1 MDFSVVVPIK
11 DEVNLIPMT
20 LPSYYALNPS
30 EVILCLDKPAPS
42 GLLKVID
49 RVAKSCKAKDKT
61 KVIEVKS
68 HPAYRYHKAFV
79 RRTGFRAAKHDIIV
93 TGDIDLIVNGD
104 VLKAVKLVGKDD
116 VGFVSMAQPYYPFM
130 GVKSFWRMVIDCL
143 IRRFWYNTFTGL
155 YALWKP
161 YWLDTEKEEDIQ
173 KLPDP
178 RSSNALII
186 GRSSIGEDSFLHR
199 KMLTKHRAIYLR
211 EIGGFNIT
219 VGKNDLPYLQFQSG
233 QIKARMGKLFPA
245 VLFDT
250 FLRLRPLILS
260 GYLRTKRRP
269 SDYPLKLVYWFL
281 LKLLLVFIRVPL
293 RMFYGKEKRNKIL
306 ESQRWALY
314 HWLRTQN
321 RSTYIGAEK
330 EVVEL
335 VKGLYGNLFVDVGA
349 NFGRYSVML
358 SNNFKEVLSVE
369 PEPKNMSIVKRNTRN
384 IPNVRTLQV
393 AIGESDGFSRL
404 FLSPTHPG
412 QHTTVP
418 SGMNDKLFHSTFP
431 DGIKH
436 STRVKTLT
444 LASVLRTKS
453 ADLIKVDVEGAE
465 FKVLEGAKPVLNKI
479 KAWIVE
485 IHGSKRRREIQQWF
499 RKEGYKTTWLSHKHV
514 YARRLFE
521 GEV

>member
-11 DEVNLIPMT
+11 DEVNLIPVT
-20 LPSYYALNPS
+20 LPSYYALNPG
-30 EVILCLDKPAPS
+30 EVILCLDKPAPRK
-42 GLLKVID
+42 LLEVID

-61 KVIEVKS
+61 KVIEVKR

-79 RRTGFRAAKHDIIV
+79 RRTGFRVAKHDTVV
-93 TGDIDLIVNGD
+93 TGDIDLIVNRN
-104 VLKAVKLVGKDD
+104 VLKAVELVGNGN

-130 GVKSFWRMVIDCL
+130 GVKSFWRMVVDCL
-143 IRRFWYNTFTGL
+143 VRRFWYNTFTGL

-161 YWLDTEKEEDIQ
+161 YWLDTEKVEDIQ

-178 RSSNALII
+178 RSSHALII
-186 GRSSIGEDSFLHR
+186 ANSSIGEDSFLHQ

-211 EIGGFNIT
+211 DIGGFKLA
-219 VGKNDLPYLQFQSG
+219 VGKNDLLYLQFQSG
-233 QIKARMGKLFPA
+233 KIKARMGKLLPA
-245 VLFDT
+245 VLFAT

-260 GYLRTKRRP
+260 GYIHARRK
-269 SDYPLKLVYWFL
+269 SNTDYPLKLAYWFL
-281 LKLLLVFIRVPL
+281 LKLLLISIRVPL
-293 RMFYGKEKRNKIL
+293 RTLYGKEKRNKIL
-306 ESQRWALY
+306 ESQRWTLY
-314 HWLRTQN
+314 HWLRTQS
-321 RSTYIGAEK
+321 RSTYVGAEK
-330 EVVEL
+330 QVVEL
-335 VKGLYGNLFVDVGA
+335 VKGLYGDLFVDIGA

-358 SNNFKEVLSVE
+358 SNNFKEVLSIE
-369 PEPKNMSIVKRNTRN
+369 PEPKNMSQLKRNTRN

-393 AIGESDGFSRL
+393 AIGESDRFSRL

-418 SGMNDKLFHSTFP
+418 SGMDDRLFHSTFP

-444 LASVLRTKS
+444 LAYVLRNKS

-465 FKVLEGAKPVLNKI
+465 FKVLEGAKPLLNKI

-485 IHGSKRRREIQQWF
+485 IHDSKRRKEIQQWF
-499 RKEGYKTTWLSHKHV
+499 RKEGYKTTWLSHKHI
-514 YARRLFE
+514 YASK
-521 GEV
+521 

>member
-11 DEVNLIPMT
+11 DEVNLIPVT
-20 LPSYYALNPS
+20 LPSYYALSPS

-42 GLLKVID
+42 ELLKVID

-186 GRSSIGEDSFLHR
+186 GRSSIGEDSFLHQ
-199 KMLTKHRAIYLR
+199 KMLTKHRVIYLR
-211 EIGGFNIT
+211 DIGGFKLA

-233 QIKARMGKLFPA
+233 KIKARMGKRLPA
-245 VLFDT
+245 VLFAA

-260 GYLRTKRRP
+260 GYLHGRRK
-269 SDYPLKLVYWFL
+269 SNIDYPLKLAYWFL

-293 RMFYGKEKRNKIL
+293 RMLYGKEKRNKIL
-306 ESQRWALY
+306 ESQRWTLY
-314 HWLRTQN
+314 HWLTTQS
-321 RSTYIGAEK
+321 RSTFVGVEK
-330 EVVEL
+330 QVVEL
-335 VKGLYGNLFVDVGA
+335 VKELFGNLFVDIGA
-349 NFGRYSVML
+349 NFGYYSIML
-358 SNNFKEVLSVE
+358 SNNFKEVLSIE

-384 IPNVRTLQV
+384 IPNIRTLQV

-404 FLSPTHPG
+404 FLSPTRPG
-412 QHTTVP
+412 AHATVP
-418 SGMNDKLFHSTFP
+418 SGMDDRVFHSAFP
-431 DGIKH
+431 SGIKH
-436 STRVKTLT
+436 SIRVKTLT
-444 LASVLRTKS
+444 LASMLRSKT

-465 FKVLEGAKPVLNKI
+465 WEVLAGA
-479 KAWIVE
+479 
-485 IHGSKRRREIQQWF
+485 REIMDKIQSWLIELHDIK
-499 RKEGYKTTWLSHKHV
+499 RKKELESLMASYNYRCRWVDENHL
-514 YARRLFE
+514 YAKRD
-521 GEV
+521 VIK